1 MKQYL
6 LILSV
11 LFSQNYQIQPITFTN
26 VQLHDQFWAPI
37 IKRNAEITLPYLLDK
52 NKESG
57 RLQGSTLYKT
67 IEGASYI
74 LQINQH

>member
-37 IKRNAEITLPYLLDK
+37 IKRNAEITLPYLL
-52 NKESG
+52 
-57 RLQGSTLYKT
+57 
-67 IEGASYI
+67 
-74 LQINQH
+74 